1 MLFNDNPTTILIP
14 FKDVSLFFKFYTLRN
29 TDKPSSVGM
38 ECMQLSVVKDGE
50 TVFTNNYP
58 LKTLNF
64 INHNIRLPRDESVKI
79 SIPNVVGFGQTS
91 VKIISFQI
99 ELTPDVFLHLENYN
113 SMLEF
118 NYYEMAKIVSSR
130 FNQIT
135 QSYYVDSSN
144 GESIIEQKNFTVST
158 LFIKSIKEYNKY
170 LYERLVKTKLWVDFK
185 TEREIDEFWIADNIT
200 KQINVS
206 HFSKEEGAKF
216 MLKMMAMAMVD
227 KKRKEKK

>member
-1 MLFNDNPTTILIP
+1 MIFNDNPTTVLIP
-14 FKDVSLFFKFYTLRN
+14 FKDVSLFFKFFTLRN
-29 TDKPSSVGM
+29 TDKPSSSGM
-38 ECMQLSVVKDGE
+38 ECLELSVVKDGE
-50 TVFTNNYP
+50 TVFTINYP

-64 INHNIRLPRDESVKI
+64 INHNLLLPKDESVKI
-79 SIPNVVGFGQTS
+79 SIPNVAGFGQTN

-118 NYYEMAKIVSSR
+118 NYYDAAKIVSSSSD
-130 FNQIT
+130 IE
-135 QSYYVDSSN
+135 SSN
-144 GESIIEQKNFTVST
+144 DNIIAEQKNFSVSS

-170 LYERLVKTKLWVDFK
+170 LYERLVQAKLWVDFK

-200 KQINVS
+200 QKINVS
-206 HFSKEEGAKF
+206 HFNKEEGAKF
-216 MLKMMAMAMVD
+216 MLKMMAEAMMD

>member
-1 MLFNDNPTTILIP
+1 MPRFGRFLPCRRSFIRKRSITRSRHSRASPARHCIALVREAAEKIDGA
-14 FKDVSLFFKFYTLRN
+14 DQE
-29 TDKPSSVGM
+29 VG
-38 ECMQLSVVKDGE
+38 
-50 TVFTNNYP
+50 Y
-58 LKTLNF
+58 
-64 INHNIRLPRDESVKI
+64 
-79 SIPNVVGFGQTS
+79 NVAGFGQTS

-144 GESIIEQKNFTVST
+144 GDSIVEQKNFTVST

-170 LYERLVKTKLWVDFK
+170 LYDRLVQSKLWVDFK